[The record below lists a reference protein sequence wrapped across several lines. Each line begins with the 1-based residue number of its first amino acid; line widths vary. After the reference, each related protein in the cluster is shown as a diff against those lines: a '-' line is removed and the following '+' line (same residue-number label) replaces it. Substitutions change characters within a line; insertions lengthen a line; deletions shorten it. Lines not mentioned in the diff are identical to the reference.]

1 MVERL
6 RDAKQHLFR
15 KLRHGIRDERV
26 LRAMEQ
32 TPREAFVPE
41 NLRHLTYDDIPL
53 PIGEGQ
59 TISQPTIVAMMTRAM
74 ELQDTDRVLE
84 VGTGSGYQSAILSL
98 LVPQGQ
104 VISVERI
111 PWLAERARDMLRSL
125 GRNNV
130 EVVEAG
136 RVLGFPENGPYDA
149 IVVTAAS
156 PRLPRSLLEQLKV
169 GGRLVI
175 PVGGLKEQE
184 LVRALKTSE
193 GISIGYMG
201 PCRFVPLIGPDA
213 WPEGMA
219 EGTFD
224 EP

>member
-1 MVERL
+1 MEKLNNARQ
-6 RDAKQHLFR
+6 RLFR
-15 KLRHGIRDERV
+15 KLRQVIRYERV

-32 TPREAFVPE
+32 MPRQAFVPE
-41 NLRHLTYDDIPL
+41 NLRHLSYDDAPL

-59 TISQPTIVAMMTRAM
+59 TISQPTIVAIMTGAL
-74 ELQDTDRVLE
+74 ELRDKDRVLE

-98 LVPQGQ
+98 LASEGWV
-104 VISVERI
+104 VSVERV
-111 PWLAERARDMLRSL
+111 PWLAEKAASILRSL
-125 GRNNV
+125 GRHNV

-136 RVLGFPENGPYDA
+136 PVLGCPEKGPYDA

-156 PRLPRSLLEQLKV
+156 PRLQKSLLDQMKL
-169 GGRLVI
+169 GGRLVA

-193 GISIGYMG
+193 GISISYLW
-201 PCRFVPLIGPDA
+201 PCRFVPLIGPEA

-219 EGTFD
+219 GAAD
-224 EP
+224 EA

>member
-1 MVERL
+1 VERL
-6 RDAKQHLFR
+6 KDARQHLFR
-15 KLRHGIRDERV
+15 KLRQAIRDERV
-26 LRAMEQ
+26 LQAMEQ

-59 TISQPTIVAMMTRAM
+59 TISQPTIVAIMTSAL
-74 ELQDTDRVLE
+74 ELQESDRVLE
-84 VGTGSGYQSAILSL
+84 LGTGSGYQSAILSR
-98 LVPQGQ
+98 LVPQGR
-104 VISVERI
+104 VVSVERI
-111 PWLAERARDMLRSL
+111 PWLAEKARVMLRLL

-136 RVLGFPENGPYDA
+136 PVLGHSEGGPYDA

-156 PRLPRSLLEQLKV
+156 PRLPRSLLEQLKL

-175 PVGGLKEQE
+175 PVGGLREQE

-193 GISIGYMG
+193 GISIAYMG
-201 PCRFVPLIGPDA
+201 PCRFVPLIGPEG

-219 EGTFD
+219 DTEV
-224 EP
+224 